1 MSITDGSKSL
11 LQTLDPEV
19 IEREI
24 ANKDQQSSAFDMGK
38 ILPFT
43 RKTKVLDAIKE
54 NYRKYI
60 SDLYHI
66 EKKFFRPP
74 FLKGYQKRILSEK
87 SHNEY

>member
-1 MSITDGSKSL
+1 
-11 LQTLDPEV
+11 
-19 IEREI
+19 
-24 ANKDQQSSAFDMGK
+24 MGK